1 MDKQQQIESR
11 IEKELGNILL
21 KMKQNENTDVRDI
34 KTIAEAL
41 DYIKKDDLTNKMEAL
56 KKENTIQ
63 SYKIYVLSDDKRQL
77 EKDNYRLLRENRNL
91 QDEVNALRKKC
102 GIDIFKEM

>member
-91 QDEVNALRKKC
+91 QDEVSALRKKC
-102 GIDIFKEM
+102 GIDVFKEM

>member
-1 MDKQQQIESR
+1 MDKQQQTESR

-21 KMKQNENTDVRDI
+21 KMKQSGEADVRDI

-41 DYIKKDDLTNKMEAL
+41 DYIKKDDLTKKMDDL
-56 KKENTIQ
+56 QKQNTLQ
-63 SYKIYVLSDDKRQL
+63 SYKIYLLSDDKRQL

-91 QDEVNALRKKC
+91 QDEVSALRKKC
-102 GIDIFKEM
+102 GIDVFKEM

>member
-1 MDKQQQIESR
+1 MDNQQQTESR
-11 IEKELGNILL
+11 IEKELGNVLL
-21 KMKQNENTDVRDI
+21 KMKQSGEADVRDI

-41 DYIKKDDLTNKMEAL
+41 DYIKKDDLTKKMDDL
-56 KKENTIQ
+56 QKQNTLQ
-63 SYKIYVLSDDKRQL
+63 SYKIYLLSDDKRQL

>member
-1 MDKQQQIESR
+1 MDKQQQTESR

>member
-1 MDKQQQIESR
+1 MDKQQQTESR

-21 KMKQNENTDVRDI
+21 KMKQSGEANVRDI

-56 KKENTIQ
+56 KKENTLQ
-63 SYKIYVLSDDKRQL
+63 SYKIYLLSDDKRKL

>member
-1 MDKQQQIESR
+1 MDKQQQIESK

>member
-21 KMKQNENTDVRDI
+21 KMKQSEEADVRDI

-56 KKENTIQ
+56 KKENTLQ
-63 SYKIYVLSDDKRQL
+63 SYRIYLLSDDKRQL

-91 QDEVNALRKKC
+91 QDEVNALRRKC
-102 GIDIFKEM
+102 GIDVFKEM

>member
-21 KMKQNENTDVRDI
+21 KMKQSEEADVRDI

-91 QDEVNALRKKC
+91 QDEVNALRRKC

>member
-41 DYIKKDDLTNKMEAL
+41 DYIKKDDITNKMEAL

>member
-1 MDKQQQIESR
+1 MDKQQQIESK

-41 DYIKKDDLTNKMEAL
+41 DYIKKDDLTNKMDDL
-56 KKENTIQ
+56 QKQNTLL
-63 SYKIYVLSDDKRQL
+63 SYKIYLLSDDKRQL

>member
-1 MDKQQQIESR
+1 MDKQQQTESR
-11 IEKELGNILL
+11 IAKELGGILL
-21 KMKQNENTDVRDI
+21 RMKQSGDADVRDL

-41 DYIKKDDLTNKMEAL
+41 DYLQKDDIVNQMEEL
-56 KKENTIQ
+56 QKQNTLQ
-63 SYKIYVLSDDKRQL
+63 SYRIYLLSDDKRQL

-91 QDEVNALRKKC
+91 QDEVTALRKKC

>member
-91 QDEVNALRKKC
+91 QDEVTALRKKC